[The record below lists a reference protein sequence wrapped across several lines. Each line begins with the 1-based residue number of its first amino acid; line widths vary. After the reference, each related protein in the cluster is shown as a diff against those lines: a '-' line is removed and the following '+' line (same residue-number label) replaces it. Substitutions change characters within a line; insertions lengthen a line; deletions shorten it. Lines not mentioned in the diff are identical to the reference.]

1 MGNLDPRPPQLH
13 YAAPA
18 TANPTCGAGIHAKC
32 KTQTCLVSLQRQL
45 KSHVRFAVDNCN
57 LPETDTARVGGF
69 SAFCRAS
76 AELSQEEIDRTARD
90 GGFAELLRLR
100 LVATLGRAAR
110 LEPPVGDEG
119 PALKLRDDQP
129 KLPTGRV
136 KKRPTQ
142 QPRRRRPAPVAL
154 PVPPASSKT
163 RRLQR
168 ARKALNDAMTEV
180 ATDKD
185 DA

>member
-1 MGNLDPRPPQLH
+1 MPRLIT
-13 YAAPA
+13 AA
-18 TANPTCGAGIHAKC
+18 
-32 KTQTCLVSLQRQL
+32 TQIPCPLCRRQL
-45 KSHVRFAVDNCN
+45 QFARDRYRQSWRFFC
-57 LPETDTARVGGF
+57 
-69 SAFCRAS
+69 AFCRAS
-76 AELSQEEIDRTARD
+76 AELTQGEIDRTARD

-100 LVATLGRAAR
+100 LVAALGRAAR